1 MSGMHEHEPSMES
14 ERELHIPQ
22 EVKDQLAARGLMP
35 PMWYVGPLDDG
46 EPAVQRPPRPHRIPI
61 ERLPDSEL

>member
-1 MSGMHEHEPSMES
+1 MHENEPDAQPEG
-14 ERELHIPQ
+14 ELRIPQ
-22 EVKDQLAARGLMP
+22 SVKDSLAQRGLLP

-46 EPAVQRPPRPHRIPI
+46 EPTGPRPPRPHRIPI